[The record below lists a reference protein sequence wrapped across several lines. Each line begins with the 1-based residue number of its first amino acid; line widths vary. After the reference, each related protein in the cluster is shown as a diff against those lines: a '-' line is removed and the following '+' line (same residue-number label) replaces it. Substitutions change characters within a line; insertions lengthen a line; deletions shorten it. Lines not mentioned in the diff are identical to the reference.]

1 MLHLMKFLM
10 NWMHWS
16 YELSSRICGYSQRGL
31 RSLAYRLAELSKDK
45 ELAKRFVRELQ
56 QSCKMLETFPES
68 GALPRDR
75 ILRSSGY
82 RFLAFTD
89 YLTFYTIDKE
99 KRVVYIAAVFN
110 GKKDYVRVM
119 RKYI

>member
-1 MLHLMKFLM
+1 M
-10 NWMHWS
+10 NCQV
-16 YELSSRICGYSQRGL
+16 EFTDTAKEDL
-31 RSLAYRLAELSKDK
+31 RPLTYRLAELSKDK

-82 RFLAFTD
+82 RFLVSKD

-110 GKKDYVRVM
+110 GKKDYMRVM

>member
-1 MLHLMKFLM
+1 M
-10 NWMHWS
+10 NCQV
-16 YELSSRICGYSQRGL
+16 EFTDTAKEDL
-31 RSLAYRLAELSKDK
+31 RPLAYRLAELSKDK

-82 RFLAFTD
+82 RFLVFKN

-110 GKKDYVRVM
+110 GKKEYMRVM

>member
-1 MLHLMKFLM
+1 M
-10 NWMHWS
+10 N
-16 YELSSRICGYSQRGL
+16 YQVEFADTAKEDL

-82 RFLAFTD
+82 RFLVFKD

-99 KRVVYIAAVFN
+99 TRVVYIAAVIN
-110 GKKDYVRVM
+110 GKNDYMRVM

>member
-1 MLHLMKFLM
+1 M
-10 NWMHWS
+10 N
-16 YELSSRICGYSQRGL
+16 YQVEFADTAKEDL
-31 RSLAYRLAELSKDK
+31 RSLAYRLA

-68 GALPRDR
+68 GALLGDR

>member
-1 MLHLMKFLM
+1 M
-10 NWMHWS
+10 N
-16 YELSSRICGYSQRGL
+16 YQVEFTDTAKEDL
-31 RSLAYRLAELSKDK
+31 RPLAYRLAELSKDK
-45 ELAKRFVRELQ
+45 ELSKRFVRELQ

-68 GALPRDR
+68 GAFPRDR

-82 RFLAFTD
+82 RFLVFKD

-110 GKKDYVRVM
+110 GKKDYMRVM

>member
-1 MLHLMKFLM
+1 M
-10 NWMHWS
+10 N
-16 YELSSRICGYSQRGL
+16 YQVEFTDTAKEDL

-82 RFLAFTD
+82 RFLVFKD

-99 KRVVYIAAVFN
+99 KRFVYIAAVFN
-110 GKKDYVRVM
+110 GKKDYMRVM

>member
-1 MLHLMKFLM
+1 M
-10 NWMHWS
+10 N
-16 YELSSRICGYSQRGL
+16 YQVEFTDTAKEDL
-31 RSLAYRLAELSKDK
+31 RSLAYRLVELSKDK

-68 GALPRDR
+68 DALPRDR

-82 RFLAFTD
+82 RFLVFKD

-110 GKKDYVRVM
+110 GKKDYMRVM